1 MILRGLATL
10 VLLTVLGLNLM
21 MPASSLG
28 QRGSEHKIRNDITSR
43 LLVGQSL
50 PPLLLNDFAG
60 DSVSRED
67 LLGHRLLLTF
77 ERSVDW

>member
-10 VLLTVLGLNLM
+10 ILLALLGLNLM
-21 MPASSLG
+21 MPTSTLG
-28 QRGSEHKIRNDITSR
+28 QRGSENKIRQDITSR
-43 LLVGQSL
+43 LRVGQPL
-50 PPLLLNDFAG
+50 PPLQLKDLAG